1 MEARPDGA
9 GKEEGGYQEGTKEVR
24 GAVAAMRTDSPGEGE
39 GGSQE
44 GPKGIQE
51 EARWWQ

>member
-1 MEARPDGA
+1 M
-9 GKEEGGYQEGTKEVR
+9 
-24 GAVAAMRTDSPGEGE
+24 AMRPDSPGEGE